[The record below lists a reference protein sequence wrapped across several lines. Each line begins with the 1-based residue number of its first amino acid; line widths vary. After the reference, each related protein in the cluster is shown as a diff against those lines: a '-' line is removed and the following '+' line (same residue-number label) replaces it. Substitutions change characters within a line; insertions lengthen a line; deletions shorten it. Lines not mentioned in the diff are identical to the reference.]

1 MFTIL
6 PDSTENEKSNSR
18 MLHFF
23 TQAKDREQLQKMLK
37 EFCSGLNS
45 YQVSFSTRERVSV
58 MDTQCD

>member
-1 MFTIL
+1 MNIIF
-6 PDSTENEKSNSR
+6 EEKVSGA
-18 MLHFF
+18 
-23 TQAKDREQLQKMLK
+23 TKEREQLQKMLE